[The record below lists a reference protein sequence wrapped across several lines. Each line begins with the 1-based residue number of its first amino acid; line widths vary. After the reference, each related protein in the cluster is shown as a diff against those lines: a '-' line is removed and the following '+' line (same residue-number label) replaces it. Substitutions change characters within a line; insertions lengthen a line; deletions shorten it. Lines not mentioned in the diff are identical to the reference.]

1 MYENLKK
8 LRIEN
13 NLTQEEFGALF
24 GIRKT
29 TYAGY
34 ETGNSDPRS
43 DFWVAVAEHF
53 HVSIDYLMGFT
64 DNPRSTKYS
73 DSKSALDEKYAA
85 LDEHGR
91 HVVDVVMDAEAERV
105 ATPKQAEVIDYGTIR
120 HYLYSPAAGRDGMIS
135 GQDYEDIPRTADMP
149 RAASYCLTVSGDSME
164 PYIHDG
170 QMIYV
175 SEDVALADMEVGVFA
190 YQGGIYVKQYAP
202 SMDGSIYLLS
212 ANPKREAANLT
223 IPRESVQDLYY
234 LGKVIMKKKLPPP
247 IYG

>member
-1 MYENLKK
+1 MLNLKA
-8 LRIEN
+8 LRKAHH
-13 NLTQEEFGALF
+13 LKQGEFAKQF
-24 GIRKT
+24 SISQT
-29 TYAGY
+29 TYSGY
-34 ETGNSDPRS
+34 ETGVNEPNISFFIKVSDKYK
-43 DFWVAVAEHF
+43 
-53 HVSIDYLMGFT
+53 VSIDYLFGQT
-64 DNPRSTKYS
+64 DDMHGTKYG
-73 DSKSALDEKYAA
+73 DKSPLELKYDALD
-85 LDEHGR
+85 DHGR
-91 HVVDVVMDAEAERV
+91 HVVDVVINAEAERI
-105 ATPKQAEVIDYGTIR
+105 ATPEQAEIIDYGTIR

-135 GQDYEDIPRTADMP
+135 GQDYEDIPRTADTP

-202 SMDGSIYLLS
+202 SMDGSVYLLS

>member
-1 MYENLKK
+1 MLNFKALRKAKNLK
-8 LRIEN
+8 
-13 NLTQEEFGALF
+13 QSEFAEQF
-24 GIRKT
+24 NIPPT
-29 TYAGY
+29 TYSGY
-34 ETGNSDPRS
+34 EKGTSEPKLQFFIDVSDKYE
-43 DFWVAVAEHF
+43 VT
-53 HVSIDYLMGFT
+53 IDYLFGQT
-64 DNPRSTKYS
+64 DDMHGTKYGG
-73 DSKSALDEKYAA
+73 KSALDEKYAA
-85 LDEHGR
+85 LDAHGR

-105 ATPKQAEVIDYGTIR
+105 ATPKQAEIIDYGTIR

-135 GQDYEDIPRTADMP
+135 GQDYEDIPRTADTP
-149 RAASYCLTVSGDSME
+149 RCASYCLTVSGDSME

-202 SMDGSIYLLS
+202 SMDGSVYLLS